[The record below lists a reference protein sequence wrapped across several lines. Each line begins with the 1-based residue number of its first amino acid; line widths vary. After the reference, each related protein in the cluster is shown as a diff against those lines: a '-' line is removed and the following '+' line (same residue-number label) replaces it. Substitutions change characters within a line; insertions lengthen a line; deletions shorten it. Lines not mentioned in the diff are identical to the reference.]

1 MRDYSRFTGR
11 VFELVAM
18 PFTKKGGRRRSWSS
32 EDGLT
37 INSVVES
44 RMATAFYDAP
54 TRANNT
60 PQPISA
66 AAFRPHIVDSASRGD
81 APPPP
86 GTASVH
92 PVSIRPPLFPYVDD
106 AVTVGELAV
115 AATTILAAVP
125 MAGDEIS
132 LDEAARLVASD
143 APVISAIKFLTERGA
158 LTGDWSRPFT
168 RDLSFRRT

>member
-1 MRDYSRFTGR
+1 
-11 VFELVAM
+11 
-18 PFTKKGGRRRSWSS
+18 
-32 EDGLT
+32 
-37 INSVVES
+37 
-44 RMATAFYDAP
+44 MATAFYDAP

-66 AAFRPHIVDSASRGD
+66 AALGPDIADVACRGD
-81 APPPP
+81 APPPAD
-86 GTASVH
+86 TAGVC
-92 PVSIRPPLFPYVDD
+92 PVSIRPPFSPYGNS

-115 AATTILAAVP
+115 AAATILAAVP

-143 APVISAIKFLTERGA
+143 APVLSAIKFLTERGA